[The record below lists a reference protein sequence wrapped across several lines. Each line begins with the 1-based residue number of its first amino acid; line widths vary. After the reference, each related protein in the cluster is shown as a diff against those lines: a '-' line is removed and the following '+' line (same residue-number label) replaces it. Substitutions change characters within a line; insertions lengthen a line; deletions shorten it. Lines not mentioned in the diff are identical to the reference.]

1 MDEVFFFVFFSPNGE
16 EMKIDLLLK
25 MGRLGSFVKM
35 QRINE
40 GQDSISI
47 YDLLPLSLQS
57 G

>member
-1 MDEVFFFVFFSPNGE
+1 
-16 EMKIDLLLK
+16 MKIDLLLK

-35 QRINE
+35 QCINE
-40 GQDSISI
+40 GQDSVSV